1 MMMIPKPR
9 FVGLV
14 LMCVIAFA
22 KGAPADELLTDGD
35 RDSIRSVI
43 ESQLDAF
50 QRDDADG
57 AFSFAA
63 PTIREKF
70 GDAVTF
76 IEMVRSGYRP
86 VYRPSEVVF
95 RDIDATGTL
104 PIQEVLVVDR
114 QGRSF
119 IARYP
124 MQRQPDGDWLIAGC
138 FLSPFEGEST

>member
-1 MMMIPKPR
+1 MVSQNTQ

-14 LMCVIAFA
+14 LMCFVAFA
-22 KGAPADELLTDGD
+22 TGAPADEPLSTGD

-50 QRDDADG
+50 RRDDADD

-63 PTIREKF
+63 PIIREKF
-70 GDAVTF
+70 GNAVTF
-76 IEMVRSGYRP
+76 IEMVRTGYRP

-95 RDIDATGTL
+95 RDIDMSGTL

-114 QGRSF
+114 EGGSF
-119 IARYP
+119 IAHYP
-124 MQRQPDGDWLIAGC
+124 MQRQPDGHWLIAGC